1 MSRNQ
6 VTITVSGGSPDEN
19 RQLSS
24 VVHAAL
30 GIHGFSNVSIN
41 PGDMVRNTSSLSMM
55 DLVRSMNPEVFDT
68 PIEVVGESEEDL
80 VAVERAAMDGFQPSH
95 YYMPSAFSY

>member
-30 GIHGFSNVSIN
+30 GIHGFSNVSIS
-41 PGDMVRNTSSLSMM
+41 PSDMVRNTSCLSVL

-68 PIEVVGESEEDL
+68 PIEVVGENNEDI
-80 VAVERAAMDGFQPSH
+80 AMMENAALYGL
-95 YYMPSAFSY
+95 MPNNYSFDAAGTF